1 MGKIELIKDLVEFL
15 NKASDAYYNTGDT
28 IISDHDF
35 DRHIEDLRRLE
46 KETGFVM
53 ASSPTQRVGYEVK
66 SQLEKVQH
74 NHPMLSLD
82 KTKSLEDIVE
92 FVGDHAFV
100 AMPKM
105 DGLTCS
111 VRYVNG
117 QLVSAET
124 RGNGEIGESV
134 LHCAKVIKNLPL
146 QIDYKGEL
154 IVDGE
159 VIISDSDFREI
170 NSQLPE
176 DQKYKN
182 SRNLVS
188 GSIRQLDSRVAAQRN
203 MKFIVWKCVAPINI
217 EESNNNSFAWR
228 LSMLHQLGFE
238 VVQHFRW
245 ELRKM
250 RKLPAYKPFSDAEI
264 LENIVYQ
271 IQSWAEQRGYPLDG
285 CVFGYDDVVYG
296 DSLGSTGHHLRSQ
309 IAFKF
314 GDEIHETTLVDVE
327 WNTTRSGLISPVA
340 VFEEVNL
347 DGALTTRATLHNLS
361 VIKQLELGIGDTITI
376 YRSNMVIPKI
386 DDNLTRSNTLVIP
399 DKCPCCGA
407 ATIVKDTENSQVLMC
422 SNPNCQAKKLAQF
435 THFVSR
441 NCMNIDGLSE
451 AKLDRLIS
459 LDYIKEFSDIYVLS
473 DHYEELIK
481 IEGFGPKS
489 VKNLLLSIENS
500 RNVKLEHFLNALG
513 IPNIGLS
520 AAKTIS
526 KYFNG
531 DINQLIT
538 AHMDCFEWEILD
550 DFGAVMANSID
561 DYLLENINMVQ
572 ALANEMNFI
581 IEKQEEITV
590 NPFNGKIIAVTGK
603 LNHFTRNSINEKIES
618 LGAKAASSVT
628 TKTDFLLT
636 NEASGS
642 SKYKKAVELG
652 INIITENQFIN
663 MIGG

>member
-28 IISDHDF
+28 IIGDHDF
-35 DRHIEDLRRLE
+35 DRHMEDLRRLE

-66 SQLEKVQH
+66 SQLEKVRH
-74 NHPMLSLD
+74 TRPMLSLD
-82 KTKSLEDIVE
+82 KCHSAQELIDFAENDECYLSVKC
-92 FVGDHAFV
+92 
-100 AMPKM
+100 
-105 DGLTCS
+105 DGLTT
-111 VRYVNG
+111 RLIYENG
-117 QLVSAET
+117 ELVGAET
-124 RGNGEIGESV
+124 RGNGEVGQNVLFHVKQYDNVPLRISTKSRYVIDGESV
-134 LHCAKVIKNLPL
+134 ILY
-146 QIDYKGEL
+146 Q
-154 IVDGE
+154 
-159 VIISDSDFREI
+159 DFLDI
-170 NSQLPE
+170 NNTLPE
-176 DQKYKN
+176 SERFAN
-182 SRNLVS
+182 PRNLAS
-188 GSIRQLDSRVAAQRN
+188 GTLSNLDSNITKQRH
-203 MKFIVWKCVAPINI
+203 MQFI
-217 EESNNNSFAWR
+217 AWR
-228 LSMLHQLGFE
+228 VIEGDDDDSHFYRLKNAKQQGFE
-238 VVQHFRW
+238 VAPMWTYVNSSKDI
-245 ELRKM
+245 EL
-250 RKLPAYKPFSDAEI
+250 LGDI
-264 LENIVYQ
+264 LENLRSCANKLGLPMDGIVMAKNSHTLAESMGRTTKAFRHSIAYKFEDKVYETKLECIDWTLGRTGILTPTAVFKSVEIDGTEVTRASLHNISIIKALGLTNQCTVYVFKANQIIPQ
-271 IQSWAEQRGYPLDG
+271 IQSCENDGYG
-285 CVFGYDDVVYG
+285 VV
-296 DSLGSTGHHLRSQ
+296 
-309 IAFKF
+309 
-314 GDEIHETTLVDVE
+314 EIPTHCPVC
-327 WNTTRSGLISPVA
+327 NGLTAIKKDNES
-340 VFEEVNL
+340 EVL
-347 DGALTTRATLHNLS
+347 ICT
-361 VIKQLELGIGDTITI
+361 
-376 YRSNMVIPKI
+376 
-386 DDNLTRSNTLVIP
+386 
-399 DKCPCCGA
+399 
-407 ATIVKDTENSQVLMC
+407 
-422 SNPNCQAKKLAQF
+422 NPNCSGKRLAKL

-451 AKLDRLIS
+451 AKLDKLIS
-459 LDYIKEFSDIYVLS
+459 LGYIKEFSDIYVLS
-473 DHYEELIK
+473 NHYEELIK

-489 VKNLLLSIENS
+489 VKNLLSSIENS